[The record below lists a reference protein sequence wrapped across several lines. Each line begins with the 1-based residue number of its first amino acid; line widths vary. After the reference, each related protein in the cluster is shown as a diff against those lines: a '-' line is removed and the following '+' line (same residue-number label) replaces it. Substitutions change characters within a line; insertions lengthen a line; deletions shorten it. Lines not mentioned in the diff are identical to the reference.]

1 MRSKIYIFLYIYF
14 FIGVQF
20 APFAGSEEKNETNIV
35 SDSNSIDFE
44 EIIASDS
51 NSIDFEKIE
60 EADIFEPEEN
70 RREIKSLNAKKWTI
84 KMKLGPFKSK
94 NDAQQALNNIKIDSS
109 DKLFGTDIQSP
120 ISNLSK
126 KVFSFEIIEV
136 DSLMEPNKKLSQ
148 VKLKNRNLKNID
160 EKFINSA
167 HEEGVDWQEINR
179 KYIKDFHENM
189 DKLDIASL
197 AEEPKVI
204 KDTHQKLPIPS
215 DSSDSKYMVEV
226 VTSGMPLRVREN
238 PLITS
243 PVIYRVKNGS
253 RFISVEEPTL
263 DEAGDWVR
271 IEYVKGEFGWISKTY
286 SKITDFLE
294 SKLVDKNIDAKN
306 QAVIEE
312 FNVAQLHNWMKA
324 WENREVQLYLSF
336 YSENFKGYKENRT
349 VWEASRRQ
357 ALTSRSSMT
366 IEAKNIDIITNNKK
380 VKVSFIQ
387 IFKSE
392 DYEDIGNKVLEWKKA
407 GSDWKIVKETW
418 SSL

>member
-1 MRSKIYIFLYIYF
+1 MRSKIYIFIYIFF

-20 APFAGSEEKNETNIV
+20 APFAGSEEKNETNMV
-35 SDSNSIDFE
+35 SDSNSIDLE

-51 NSIDFEKIE
+51 NLIDLEKIE

-70 RREIKSLNAKKWTI
+70 PREIKSPNAKKWLL

-94 NDAQQALNNIKIDSS
+94 NDAQKALNNIKIDSS

-126 KVFSFEIIEV
+126 KFFSFEIIEV
-136 DSLMEPNKKLSQ
+136 ESLVEPNKKPSQ
-148 VKLKNRNLKNID
+148 VKLKNKDSNNID
-160 EKFINSA
+160 EKIISRA
-167 HEEGVDWQEINR
+167 HGEGVDWQEINR
-179 KYIKDFHENM
+179 KYLKDFHENM
-189 DKLDIASL
+189 DKLGIASPT
-197 AEEPKVI
+197 EEPKLI
-204 KDTHQKLPIPS
+204 KGIHEKLPIP
-215 DSSDSKYMVEV
+215 SDSKYMVEV

-253 RFISVEEPTL
+253 RFISVEKPTL
-263 DEAGDWVR
+263 DETGDWVR
-271 IEYVKGEFGWISKTY
+271 IEYLKGEFGWISKTY
-286 SKITDFLE
+286 SKTTDFLG
-294 SKLVDKNIDAKN
+294 SKLVTKNIEAKT

-312 FNVAQLHNWMKA
+312 FNVAQFNDWISA
-324 WENREVQLYLSF
+324 WENKELQLYLSF
-336 YSENFKGYKENRT
+336 YSENFKGYKENRSA
-349 VWEASRRQ
+349 WKASRRK

-366 IEAKNIDIITNNKK
+366 IEAKNIDIVRNNNK

-387 IFKSE
+387 IFKSD
-392 DYEDIGNKVLEWKKA
+392 DYEDIGNKILEWEKTES
-407 GSDWKIVKETW
+407 GWKIVKEIW